1 MALLKQ
7 EILVLVFVCGC
18 CFLFVLSCLFL
29 CLFVCLFH
37 LYNNEILSLISL
49 QYPYPTTP
57 EHASQHKV
65 VSGIEVEFPS
75 NLSPSAVSILQGVC
89 RFVLTE
95 GILAT
100 SKFTFYVEGNLK
112 IVVY

>member
-7 EILVLVFVCGC
+7 EILVLVF
-18 CFLFVLSCLFL
+18 FV
-29 CLFVCLFH
+29 FVCVNN
-37 LYNNEILSLISL
+37 LYKSELLSLWLL

-65 VSGIEVEFPS
+65 VSGVEVEFPS
-75 NLSPSAVSILQGVC
+75 NLSLSAVSILQGVC
-89 RFVLTE
+89 RFVFNVCCE
-95 GILAT
+95 GVNHSILAT
-100 SKFTFYVEGNLK
+100 SRFTFYITGELK